1 MNTKSNI
8 LENSI
13 EIYPNPA
20 QDIAYLN
27 LNMKENSS
35 VNVRILNLSGQIVY
49 EFANPINIYSGEN
62 NILINTQNFT
72 NGVYIVTVSTN
83 QETLNSRLI
92 INK

>member
-1 MNTKSNI
+1 M
-8 LENSI
+8 
-13 EIYPNPA
+13 
-20 QDIAYLN
+20 
-27 LNMKENSS
+27 
-35 VNVRILNLSGQIVY
+35 Y